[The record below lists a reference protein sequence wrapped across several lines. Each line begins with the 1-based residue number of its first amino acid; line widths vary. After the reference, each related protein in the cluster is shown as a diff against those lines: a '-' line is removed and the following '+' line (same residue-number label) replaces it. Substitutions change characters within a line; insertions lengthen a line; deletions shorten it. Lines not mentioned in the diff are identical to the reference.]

1 MRRVNPS
8 AGRARIAARSGTARV
23 VRNPD
28 RSRRRLLQAAIRL
41 FSTRGFHGVSVD
53 RIVTAARLNKRMAYH
68 YLGNKE
74 AVYRAAIAEVY
85 RRIEGIEFDAVAAA
99 GPPTDKLRRLLEAY
113 FRFLDENPEFTR
125 FLLWENVEPA
135 RRAAGPGAFLTKNPF
150 LERFREVVREGI
162 AAGQFRRNLH
172 IPHLL
177 IHFIGLCFIYH
188 SNRYSLSQAL
198 NMDLA
203 DRRVRAQGLRQVVDL
218 VFAGIMRT
226 AAPPAG
232 RAGFSRPRSTTGGGG
247 AVSPPRRAPRRRN
260 PQRRFGARPL
270 R

>member
-1 MRRVNPS
+1 MP
-8 AGRARIAARSGTARV
+8 ARSPL

-41 FSTRGFHGVSVD
+41 FSARGFHGVSVD
-53 RIVTAARLNKRMAYH
+53 QIVTAARLNKRMAYH
-68 YLGNKE
+68 YFGNKE
-74 AVYRAAIAEVY
+74 AIYRTALVEVY
-85 RRIEGIEFDAVAAA
+85 RRIETVEFHAVAAA
-99 GPPTDKLRRLLEAY
+99 GSPADKLRRLLEGY

-135 RRAAGPGAFLTKNPF
+135 RRTAGRGAFLSKNPF

-198 NMDLA
+198 NMNLA
-203 DRRVRAQGLRQVVDL
+203 DPRVRAEGLRQVVDL
-218 VFAGIMRT
+218 VFEGIMRT
-226 AAPPAG
+226 AVPSAG
-232 RAGFSRPRSTTGGGG
+232 CAGFSRPRSTIGGGG
-247 AVSPPRRAPRRRN
+247 AASPPHRAPRRQN
-260 PQRRFGARPL
+260 PRRRFGAHPPR
-270 R
+270 

>member
-1 MRRVNPS
+1 MPTPS
-8 AGRARIAARSGTARV
+8 PT

-28 RSRRRLLQAAIRL
+28 RSRCRLLQAAIRL

-53 RIVTAARLNKRMAYH
+53 QIVAAARLNKRMAYH
-68 YLGNKE
+68 YFGNKE
-74 AVYRAAIAEVY
+74 AVYRTALLEVY
-85 RRIEGIEFDAVAAA
+85 RRIEGVEFRAVASA
-99 GPPTDKLRRLLEAY
+99 GSPADKLRRLLRSY
-113 FRFLDENPEFTR
+113 SQFLDENPEFTQ

-135 RRAAGPGAFLTKNPF
+135 RRNARQGAFLSKNPF

-203 DRRVRAQGLRQVVDL
+203 DPRVRDQGLRQVIDL
-218 VFAGIMRT
+218 VFDGIMNP
-226 AAPPAG
+226 AAPAVRRRA
-232 RAGFSRPRSTTGGGG
+232 RAGGPK
-247 AVSPPRRAPRRRN
+247 V
-260 PQRRFGARPL
+260 
-270 R
+270 